1 MLNDFSHIA
10 MNVLRMVKMF
20 GWEKRINERVAE
32 KREEELNYVWKRQL
46 LDLTNGIIKYV
57 VTITWMQT

>member
-1 MLNDFSHIA
+1 MNFSA

-20 GWEKRINERVAE
+20 GWEKRMNETVAD

-46 LDLTNGIIKYV
+46 LDLTNGV
-57 VTITWMQT
+57 VK